1 MQWVVYN
8 FYIIDL
14 VYVLVDLNRISMK
27 FQVESRFGKSQ
38 QTEGTHLV
46 YRNYF
51 T

>member
-8 FYIIDL
+8 FHIIDL
-14 VYVLVDLNRISMK
+14 VFVLVHLNRISMK

-38 QTEGTHLV
+38 TEGTHLV